1 MKKITPLIKGLI
13 AGMLMVGVSMLL
25 NYTGLATSSAS
36 QYLFYILYAG
46 AITWTLL
53 GYYHSPNYTATFG
66 SIFGQGFRCFII
78 ITLITVIFV
87 GVYTSTHP
95 EIKREAIKQYE
106 AGLIKEGTRNEAERK
121 KMLDEANKNFVTGQI
136 SLATFGTLI
145 TGAVFTAAGA
155 GLLLMRKK

>member
-1 MKKITPLIKGLI
+1 MKKITPLVKGLI
-13 AGMLMVGVSMLL
+13 SGVLMVGISLLL
-25 NYTGLATSSAS
+25 NYTGRANSAKA

-53 GYYHSPNYTATFG
+53 GYYRSENYHPSFG

-87 GVYTSTHP
+87 AVYTSTHP
-95 EIKREAIKQYE
+95 EVQKEALELYE
-106 AGLIKEGTRNEAERK
+106 ADLKKDGNRNEAEREKMIASAK
-121 KMLDEANKNFVTGQI
+121 KQFLTGQV
-136 SLATFGTLI
+136 SLATFGSLI